1 MALKRKIDANGIKIY
16 KVPKCDSLSK
26 AEVREKQFV
35 RPASEWMASE
45 WREKQWYIEAL
56 HRDTEGTRPLKEEYR
71 KELVPRQRLIE
82 RYN

>member
-1 MALKRKIDANGIKIY
+1 MSPQVYRALLFTCT
-16 KVPKCDSLSK
+16 PPPP
-26 AEVREKQFV
+26 QFV

-56 HRDTEGTRPLKEEYR
+56 HRDTEGTRTLKEEYR
-71 KELVPRQRLIE
+71 KELVPRQGLIE